1 MNVNMSE
8 LIAALAAKT
17 QEENTDTSIMEVIYD
32 HYAEFHGYGDPKSK
46 EYFNALMAMMENR
59 SAAEQDLFVDL
70 INMLCSV
77 HEHTGFVDG
86 VKSGVRLLCELIV

>member
-1 MNVNMSE
+1 MNENISE
-8 LIAALAAKT
+8 LVAALAAKT
-17 QEENTDTSIMEVIYD
+17 QDERTDASIMELIYD

-46 EYFNALMAMMENR
+46 EYFNALMAMIESR
-59 SAAEQDLFVDL
+59 PVAEQDMCVDL

-86 VKSGVRLLCELIV
+86 VKAGVRLLCELMV